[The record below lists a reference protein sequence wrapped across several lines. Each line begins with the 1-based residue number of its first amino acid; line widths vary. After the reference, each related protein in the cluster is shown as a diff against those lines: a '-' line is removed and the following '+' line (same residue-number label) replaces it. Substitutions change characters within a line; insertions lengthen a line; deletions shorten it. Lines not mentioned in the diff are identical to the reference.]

1 MTQYRM
7 LSTPMVHTPG
17 LLAWAMN
24 GYQFEEDREHMLRIM
39 TSTFEAIPPGVMHN
53 LLAGEIRFQ
62 IEDETVIFQA
72 EKEPK

>member
-24 GYQFEEDREHMLRIM
+24 GYQFEEDREHMLRVM
-39 TSTFEAIPPGVMHN
+39 TSTFEAIPPGVMHK
-53 LLAGEIRFQ
+53 LLAGEIPFQ
-62 IEDETVIFQA
+62 VEDENVIF
-72 EKEPK
+72 EVEE

>member
-24 GYQFEEDREHMLRIM
+24 GYQFEEDREHMLRVM
-39 TSTFEAIPPGVMHN
+39 TSTFEAIPPGGDAQT
-53 LLAGEIRFQ
+53 AGGRDPVSGRRRKRHFRG
-62 IEDETVIFQA
+62 
-72 EKEPK
+72 